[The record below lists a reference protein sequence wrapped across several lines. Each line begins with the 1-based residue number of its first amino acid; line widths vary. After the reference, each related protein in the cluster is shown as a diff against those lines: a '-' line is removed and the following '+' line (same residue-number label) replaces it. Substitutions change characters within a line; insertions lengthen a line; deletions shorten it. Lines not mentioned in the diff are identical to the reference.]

1 MLTSHYVGL
10 DIHKKT
16 ISFCVRQSDGTILQ
30 EGTVAANCEALDE
43 WLPRIPQPWVAGMEA
58 TMFTGWVYDH
68 LLQYSA
74 QVKVA
79 HPAMLKAISAG
90 KKKNDRVDAQKISDL
105 LRCNYFP
112 ECHIASREIRDRRRV
127 LRYRNLIVRQSVQ
140 MKNRVGSMLMETG
153 ILYNK
158 QKLHQRRYF
167 SQLLRDQANA
177 MPNSMPELLRLSR
190 LTIDGLGQMN
200 KQLLQALHTD
210 QVLADRVQRLMTIP
224 GVGQVLSLTW
234 ALEMGDITRFRSVK
248 DAISYCGLCGA
259 EQSSAGKT
267 QRSPISKQ
275 RNKHLQTTLIEA
287 AKVATRWH
295 PELALLYEREKQ
307 KANRNRGT
315 LAVARKIVAYLLAV
329 DRSKRNFEPR
339 HEMAISA
346 QG

>member
-1 MLTSHYVGL
+1 
-10 DIHKKT
+10 
-16 ISFCVRQSDGTILQ
+16 
-30 EGTVAANCEALDE
+30 
-43 WLPRIPQPWVAGMEA
+43 
-58 TMFTGWVYDH
+58 
-68 LLQYSA
+68 
-74 QVKVA
+74 
-79 HPAMLKAISAG
+79 
-90 KKKNDRVDAQKISDL
+90 
-105 LRCNYFP
+105 
-112 ECHIASREIRDRRRV
+112 
-127 LRYRNLIVRQSVQ
+127 
-140 MKNRVGSMLMETG
+140 MLMETG

-259 EQSSAGKT
+259 EQSSGGKT

-339 HEMAISA
+339 HEMPISA